1 MRRILVTSALPYSN
15 GAFHLGHLLEYIQT
29 DIWVRFQRLLGNR
42 CIYVG
47 GDDTHGTATM
57 LLAEQ
62 EGISAEELIQR
73 LEEEHIRDLRG
84 FNISHDNYYSTHSE
98 ENREFSELIYKRLRE
113 GGYVFQENVEQLYDP
128 EKGLFLADRNVR
140 GTCPRCG
147 AEDQP
152 GDNCDA
158 CGATY
163 AATDLVEPRSVI
175 SDATP
180 VLKTSDHY
188 FVDLP
193 KFTEFLREWVSSGT
207 IQPEIV
213 NKLCEWLDGGLR
225 PWDIS
230 RDAPYF
236 GFTIP
241 DTEGKYF
248 YVWMDAP
255 IGYLASFK
263 IWCDKNDVD
272 FHDFW
277 DADSA
282 SEVHHFI
289 GKDIIN
295 FHGLFWPAVL
305 SASGFRTPT
314 KLHVHGYVTMEGE
327 KMSKSRGT
335 FISAKAYLKHFD
347 PDYLRYYLAAR
358 LSANSSDIDFGF
370 DDFVARVNSDLVGK
384 LVNIPSRCAGFIHKA
399 YNGKLAQS
407 VANVDLLNEFIHA
420 KDEIQNLYEAG
431 ETNKAVRK
439 IMALASSCNQYIAEK
454 QPWQLIKDPN
464 RVDEVQEICSLGIN
478 LFRILTI
485 YLKPIVPSLAE
496 RAESFLNTQS
506 LNWADIETQLI
517 DHEIRPYNSLLTR
530 IDPRALARFREEL
543 KSDEDESV
551 EEVSE
556 SITIDDFLKVKLRI
570 AKITNAETI
579 DGADK
584 LLRLS
589 LDLGDHQRTVLSG
602 IRSAYNPGEL
612 IGKLTVVVAN
622 LAPRKMKF
630 GVSEGMILAAGPGGK
645 DIFLLSPDSGATPG
659 MEVT

>member
-15 GAFHLGHLLEYIQT
+15 GAFHIGHFLEYIQT
-29 DIWVRFQRLLGNR
+29 DIWVRFQRLVGNQ

-57 LLAEQ
+57 LLAEK
-62 EGISAEELIQR
+62 EGISEEELIKR
-73 LEEEHIRDLRG
+73 LESEHVRDLRG

-98 ENREFSELIYKRLRE
+98 ENREFLELIYQRLRE
-113 GGYVFQENVEQLYDP
+113 SGYIFQDNVEQLFDP
-128 EKGLFLADRNVR
+128 ERGLFLADRNVR
-140 GTCPRCG
+140 GDCPRCG

-152 GDNCDA
+152 GDNCDS

-163 AATDLVEPRSVI
+163 AATDLKNPRSAI
-175 SDATP
+175 SNTTP
-180 VLKTSDHY
+180 ILKSSEHY

-193 KFTEFLREWVSSGT
+193 KLSEFLKDWVSSGT
-207 IQPEIV
+207 VQPEIV
-213 NKLCEWLDGGLR
+213 NKLREWLDGGLR

-241 DTEGKYF
+241 DADGKYF

-263 IWCDKNDVD
+263 NWCDRNNVSFDA
-272 FHDFW
+272 FW
-277 DADSA
+277 NA
-282 SEVHHFI
+282 SSECEVHHFI

-305 SASGFRTPT
+305 HASGFRTPT
-314 KLHVHGYVTMEGE
+314 KLHVHGYVTMKGE
-327 KMSKSRGT
+327 KMAKSRGHL
-335 FISAKAYLKHFD
+335 IPAKAYLENFD

-358 LSANSSDIDFGF
+358 LNANSSDIEFGY
-370 DDFVARVNSDLVGK
+370 DDFIARVNSDLIGK
-384 LVNIPSRCAGFIHKA
+384 LVNIASRCAGFINKSFDGMLA
-399 YNGKLAQS
+399 DSIADAKLLA
-407 VANVDLLNEFIHA
+407 EFTDV
-420 KDEIQNLYEAG
+420 KDQIQELYETG
-431 ETNKAVRK
+431 ETSRAVRE
-439 IMALASSCNQYIAEK
+439 IMELASSCNQYIADKE
-454 QPWQLIKDPN
+454 PWQLIKDPD
-464 RVDEVQEICSLGIN
+464 RGKDVQEICSLGLN

-485 YLKPIVPSLAE
+485 YLKPIVPALAE
-496 RAESFLNTQS
+496 RAENFLNAEPFTWKDIDVPLLNHKINPYRS
-506 LNWADIETQLI
+506 LM
-517 DHEIRPYNSLLTR
+517 TR
-530 IDPRALARFREEL
+530 IDAKAVQRFREEF
-543 KSDEDESV
+543 ESSNEEPEV
-551 EEVSE
+551 EEDDL
-556 SITIDDFLKVKLRI
+556 IGIDEFLKVKLRV
-570 AKITNAETI
+570 AKITNAEVVE
-579 DGADK
+579 GADK

-589 LDLGDHQRTVLSG
+589 LDVGDHERTVLSG
-602 IRSAYNPGEL
+602 IRSAYDPGDL

-630 GVSEGMILAAGPGGK
+630 GTSEGMVLAAGPGGK

>member
-15 GAFHLGHLLEYIQT
+15 GAFHIGHFLEYIQT
-29 DIWVRFQRLLGNR
+29 DIWVRFQRLVGNQ

-57 LLAEQ
+57 LLAEK
-62 EGISAEELIQR
+62 EGISEEELIKR
-73 LEEEHIRDLRG
+73 LEAEHVRDLGG

-98 ENREFSELIYKRLRE
+98 ENREFLELIYQRLRE
-113 GGYVFQENVEQLYDP
+113 SSYIFQDNVEQLFDP
-128 EKGLFLADRNVR
+128 ERGLFLADRNVR
-140 GTCPRCG
+140 GDCPRCG
-147 AEDQP
+147 AKDQP

-163 AATDLVEPRSVI
+163 AATDLKNPRSAI
-175 SDATP
+175 SNTTP
-180 VLKTSDHY
+180 ILKSSEHY

-193 KFTEFLREWVSSGT
+193 KLTEFLKDWVSSGT
-207 IQPEIV
+207 VQPEIV
-213 NKLCEWLDGGLR
+213 NKLREWLDGGLR

-241 DTEGKYF
+241 DADGKYF

-263 IWCDKNDVD
+263 NWCDRNNESFDA
-272 FHDFW
+272 FW
-277 DADSA
+277 NA
-282 SEVHHFI
+282 SSECEVHHFI

-305 SASGFRTPT
+305 HASGFRTPT
-314 KLHVHGYVTMEGE
+314 KLHVHGYVTMKGE
-327 KMSKSRGT
+327 KMAKSRGHL
-335 FISAKAYLKHFD
+335 IPAKAYLENFD

-358 LSANSSDIDFGF
+358 LNANSSDIEFGY
-370 DDFVARVNSDLVGK
+370 DDFIARVNSDLVGK
-384 LVNIPSRCAGFIHKA
+384 LVNIASRCAGFINKSFDGMLA
-399 YNGKLAQS
+399 DSIADAKLLAEFT
-407 VANVDLLNEFIHA
+407 NV
-420 KDEIQNLYEAG
+420 KDQIQELYETG
-431 ETNKAVRK
+431 ETSRAVRE
-439 IMALASSCNQYIAEK
+439 IMELASSCNQYIADKE
-454 QPWQLIKDPN
+454 PWQLIKDPD
-464 RVDEVQEICSLGIN
+464 RGKDVQEICSLGLN

-485 YLKPIVPSLAE
+485 YLKPIVPALAE
-496 RAESFLNTQS
+496 RAENFLNAEPFTWKDIDVPLLNHKINPYRS
-506 LNWADIETQLI
+506 LM
-517 DHEIRPYNSLLTR
+517 TR
-530 IDPRALARFREEL
+530 IDAKAVQRFREEFESSNEEPKVAEDDL
-543 KSDEDESV
+543 IGIDE
-551 EEVSE
+551 
-556 SITIDDFLKVKLRI
+556 FLKVKLRV
-570 AKITNAETI
+570 AKITNAEVVE
-579 DGADK
+579 GADK

-589 LDLGDHQRTVLSG
+589 LDVGDHERTVLSG
-602 IRSAYNPGEL
+602 IRSAYDPDDL

-630 GVSEGMILAAGPGGK
+630 GTSEGMVLAAGPGGK